1 LSVLFD
7 SSVLS
12 VHGGYEL
19 DNKDCLYIS
28 FAFGFFRLYLIR
40 VLSHRLGHCA
50 TLFIFS
56 SGGVK
61 QSSQQVLEWLN
72 ASDIVFRLWHTLH

>member
-1 LSVLFD
+1 LSILFD

-19 DNKDCLYIS
+19 ETKDCLYIS
-28 FAFGFFRLYLIR
+28 FAFGLFRLYLIR
-40 VLSHRLGHCA
+40 VSSHRLGVC
-50 TLFIFS
+50 LSFFIFS

-72 ASDIVFRLWHTLH
+72 ASHIVFRL

>member
-1 LSVLFD
+1 M
-7 SSVLS
+7 
-12 VHGGYEL
+12 GGYEL

-50 TLFIFS
+50 FFFIFG
-56 SGGVK
+56 SGSIKHLSHVV
-61 QSSQQVLEWLN
+61 SE
-72 ASDIVFRLWHTLH
+72 